1 MENNFVVVAIF
12 TSGKNKKETIV
23 FLIKF
28 YSLFF
33 FLFFILNYFGEYIV
47 EVVTYHSYIF
57 VKLIIPNAKIINN
70 IIYLPNA
77 NIEIIKECT
86 GSFITSGILSLIILY
101 SKNIKEFIIGLFF
114 LLLAFFVNIFRI
126 VLVCYFVNLHP
137 KNPIFYHDIIGY
149 LVLLTFVPILILGYL
164 KVIDII
170 REGKN
175 AVYKGKYLK
184 NKS

>member
-1 MENNFVVVAIF
+1 MENNFVVVAISI
-12 TSGKNKKETIV
+12 SGKSKIIV

-28 YSLFF
+28 YILFF

-47 EVVTYHSYIF
+47 EIVAYLSYIF

-77 NIEIIKECT
+77 NVEIIKECT
-86 GSFITSGILSLIILY
+86 GSFITSGILFLIILY
-101 SKNIKEFIIGLFF
+101 SKNSKEFIIGLFF

-137 KNPIFYHDIIGY
+137 KNPIFYHDIVGY
-149 LVLLTFVPILILGYL
+149 IIILSLIPILVLGYL

-170 REGKN
+170 RGKEC
-175 AVYKGKYLK
+175 
-184 NKS
+184 SI

>member
-1 MENNFVVVAIF
+1 MVVAIF

-28 YSLFF
+28 YILFF

-47 EVVTYHSYIF
+47 EVVAYLSYIF

-77 NIEIIKECT
+77 EVEVIKECT

-126 VLVCYFVNLHP
+126 VLVCYYVNLYP
-137 KNPIFYHDIIGY
+137 KNPIFYHDIVGY
-149 LVLLTFVPILILGYL
+149 IIILSLIPILVLGYL

-175 AVYKGKYLK
+175 AVYKGKYIK